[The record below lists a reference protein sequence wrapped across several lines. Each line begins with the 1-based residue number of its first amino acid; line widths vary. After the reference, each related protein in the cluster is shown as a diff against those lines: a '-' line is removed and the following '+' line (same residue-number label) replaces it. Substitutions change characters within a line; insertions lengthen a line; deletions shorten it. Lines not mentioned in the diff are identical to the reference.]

1 MFLFLPQTIV
11 NTPDVDRESDT
22 PKHVE
27 DGNDQN
33 SQNNDAEDVLIHP
46 DFRLWLTTQPEVGLP
61 LPAVVIQ
68 HGLKLACESQK
79 NFREAVQTNCRVATG
94 SLNNSVSLWGEAAE
108 KFVFKVEYFS
118 ILYRKKVSL
127 YRYYGLWHFR
137 LSCKRFGCF
146 QGLIWFNFLEWRSPI
161 LDFWT
166 GVSSF
171 SSAPK
176 TKIRTECVRLPLSVV
191 CLITF
196 SECNNLLLLDS
207 SLENLP
213 LGIHKISILEVCV
226 LSSHGWNS

>member
-68 HGLKLACESQK
+68 HGLKLACEAQE

-94 SLNNSVSLWGEAAE
+94 SLNNSVPLWGEAAQ
-108 KFVFKVEYFS
+108 KSVFKV
-118 ILYRKKVSL
+118 ILPFYTERKFRFTGSVAFDTSGSLVNDLDVFKV
-127 YRYYGLWHFR
+127 
-137 LSCKRFGCF
+137 K
-146 QGLIWFNFLEWRSPI
+146 
-161 LDFWT
+161 LD
-166 GVSSF
+166 VSF
-171 SSAPK
+171 
-176 TKIRTECVRLPLSVV
+176 
-191 CLITF
+191 
-196 SECNNLLLLDS
+196 
-207 SLENLP
+207 
-213 LGIHKISILEVCV
+213 
-226 LSSHGWNS
+226 